1 MQNINKWL
9 EKPLIV
15 PIFLFIIAFISY
27 GLLFN
32 RLGFFWDDF
41 PLTYIKNIYG
51 SEGLARYFSTNRPFW
66 GVLYQITYSIF
77 KEPWQWQLNS
87 IFWRWLSAVIL
98 WLLLREIWSKPKYI
112 AIWVSI
118 IFLVYPGF
126 HQQSISVIYSNFFIV
141 LDCFL
146 LSLYFN
152 IKAVRQSGGSKPNRK
167 IFLWHLIA
175 LFLSL
180 FNLLTLEYF
189 FALDLLRP
197 LLIWYTLREEKYD
210 LKKRIKLTMIN
221 WLPYLALWG
230 MVTVWRSFFFSFQ
243 TQNYQ
248 MLLFESIKISPI
260 NALVKLIKDV
270 GTSLWAVLV
279 SAWVQTF
286 RIPNISMLGFR
297 TTFVSIFIILFIGG
311 LTFWYLWINGKDSL
325 DKRDRWVILFI
336 GLFACILGG
345 VPVWLPG
352 LHPSIRFPGD
362 RFTLPFMLGVSLV
375 IVGLLSLLPF
385 RSWLKFVILGCL
397 VGLAVGT
404 QFQIVNQF
412 RRDWETQRRFFW
424 QLAWRIPGLD
434 HGTTLMVND
443 LPVTYYSDNSLTAPL
458 NWFWAPQNTTQNMAY
473 LLLYPSQRLG
483 KSLTALKPDIP
494 IKVNF
499 LAADFIGN
507 TSQVVSVVY
516 NPPACLRVLDKALD
530 SDNRMLSMDLQ
541 AAAAL
546 SSSEWIQTEGKTAG
560 EILPKYLYAPEPL
573 HKWCYYFE
581 LADLARQQQDWEEV
595 ASLGDVAYNI
605 NDYPNDPSEHFPF
618 IEGYAHMEN
627 WGRAYELTEQ
637 SQKITPMMNP
647 LLCRLWQ
654 RIEESTPD
662 SAEKDSTITSIHSL
676 LDCSP

>member
-66 GVLYQITYSIF
+66 GVLYQITYSVF

-141 LDCFL
+141 LDCLL

-167 IFLWHLIA
+167 VFLWHLIA

-197 LLIWYTLREEKYD
+197 LLIWFTLREEKDD

-230 MVTVWRSFFFSFQ
+230 LVTVWRSFFFSFQ

-248 MLLFESIKISPI
+248 MLLFNQS
-260 NALVKLIKDV
+260 
-270 GTSLWAVLV
+270 
-279 SAWVQTF
+279 
-286 RIPNISMLGFR
+286 
-297 TTFVSIFIILFIGG
+297 
-311 LTFWYLWINGKDSL
+311 
-325 DKRDRWVILFI
+325 
-336 GLFACILGG
+336 
-345 VPVWLPG
+345 
-352 LHPSIRFPGD
+352 
-362 RFTLPFMLGVSLV
+362 
-375 IVGLLSLLPF
+375 
-385 RSWLKFVILGCL
+385 KFH
-397 VGLAVGT
+397 
-404 QFQIVNQF
+404 
-412 RRDWETQRRFFW
+412 D
-424 QLAWRIPGLD
+424 
-434 HGTTLMVND
+434 
-443 LPVTYYSDNSLTAPL
+443 
-458 NWFWAPQNTTQNMAY
+458 
-473 LLLYPSQRLG
+473 
-483 KSLTALKPDIP
+483 
-494 IKVNF
+494 
-499 LAADFIGN
+499 
-507 TSQVVSVVY
+507 
-516 NPPACLRVLDKALD
+516 
-530 SDNRMLSMDLQ
+530 
-541 AAAAL
+541 
-546 SSSEWIQTEGKTAG
+546 
-560 EILPKYLYAPEPL
+560 
-573 HKWCYYFE
+573 
-581 LADLARQQQDWEEV
+581 
-595 ASLGDVAYNI
+595 
-605 NDYPNDPSEHFPF
+605 
-618 IEGYAHMEN
+618 
-627 WGRAYELTEQ
+627 
-637 SQKITPMMNP
+637 
-647 LLCRLWQ
+647 
-654 RIEESTPD
+654 
-662 SAEKDSTITSIHSL
+662 
-676 LDCSP
+676 